1 MQRRQTVIQNIR
13 WLAAANIAVKPLWFL
28 FLLVSTRLLGPTEFG
43 RFMFAISYVSVIAV
57 VFEGG
62 IDMFSVRQ
70 LSSGRAD
77 FTTFF
82 SHSSFLKLLSCIV
95 VAVVAIGSSYVV
107 DTSATTRGLI
117 VAALIFST
125 FNTLMVHFRFV
136 LRSFEVMKYEAQSIF
151 LEKILVIILCGI
163 ALSMGRTAWSMAQG
177 YAVAYTLAA
186 AATLVLVA
194 RQAGMPQWKIDW
206 RYLVDSVLKPAL
218 PFALMSFFMIVY
230 FRAGTLMIGLL
241 TGRQDLVGYYNA
253 GYRLVES
260 YMLFPSLVLA
270 PLYPVF
276 ARNLD
281 ERPWIREL
289 LLKATRIVLVV
300 SVIIA
305 VPMSLFRREF
315 TLLFYGT
322 PFEAAAPAVGIV
334 TLSMIPVGMTW
345 VYGTL
350 VAASGRQGRAN
361 VLIFLITIVNILLNY
376 ILIPVYLEIG
386 AAITTL
392 VTEVAVALVSI
403 WIIRDFIG
411 KRSFL
416 VITGKAAL
424 VALLVCAL
432 HEFSLLPGPFWLQL
446 AICLCVM
453 SAAFFA
459 LRLVTLADLKKIGF
473 GE

>member
-1 MQRRQTVIQNIR
+1 
-13 WLAAANIAVKPLWFL
+13 
-28 FLLVSTRLLGPTEFG
+28 
-43 RFMFAISYVSVIAV
+43 
-57 VFEGG
+57 
-62 IDMFSVRQ
+62 
-70 LSSGRAD
+70 
-77 FTTFF
+77 
-82 SHSSFLKLLSCIV
+82 
-95 VAVVAIGSSYVV
+95 
-107 DTSATTRGLI
+107 
-117 VAALIFST
+117 
-125 FNTLMVHFRFV
+125 
-136 LRSFEVMKYEAQSIF
+136 
-151 LEKILVIILCGI
+151 
-163 ALSMGRTAWSMAQG
+163 
-177 YAVAYTLAA
+177 VAYTVAA

-206 RYLVDSVLKPAL
+206 RYLVDNVMKPAL
-218 PFALMSFFMIVY
+218 PYALVSFFMIVY

-281 ERPWIREL
+281 DRVWIREL
-289 LLKATRIVLVV
+289 LLKASRIVLVV
-300 SVIIA
+300 SVSIA
-305 VPMSLFRREF
+305 VPMSLFRSEF

-361 VLIFLITIVNILLNY
+361 LLIFLITIVNILLNY
-376 ILIPVYLEIG
+376 VLIPIYLEIG

-403 WIIRDFIG
+403 WIVRDFIE

-416 VITGKAAL
+416 MITAKASL
-424 VALLVCAL
+424 IALLIFAL
-432 HEFSLLPGPFWLQL
+432 HEFDLLPGPFWLRL
-446 AICLCVM
+446 AICLCIM

-473 GE
+473 GD

>member
-1 MQRRQTVIQNIR
+1 MQRKQTVIQNIR

-57 VFEGG
+57 IFEGG

-70 LSSGRAD
+70 LSSGAED
-77 FTTFF
+77 FPTFF
-82 SHSSFLKLLSCIV
+82 SHSSFLKVISCIL
-95 VAVVAIGSSYVV
+95 VAAVAIGASFFV
-107 DTSATTRGLI
+107 DTSATTTGLI
-117 VAALIFST
+117 VAAIIFST

-151 LEKILVIILCGI
+151 LEKILVMVLCAI
-163 ALSMGRTAWSMAQG
+163 ALSNSRTAWSIAQG
-177 YAVAYTLAA
+177 YALAYTVAA
-186 AATLVLVA
+186 AATLILVA
-194 RQAGMPQWKIDW
+194 RQAGMPRWKIEW
-206 RYLVDSVLKPAL
+206 RYLFNKIIKPAL

-230 FRAGTLMIGLL
+230 FRAGTLMIGFL

-276 ARNLD
+276 ARNLED
-281 ERPWIREL
+281 RVWIRSL
-289 LLKATRIVLVV
+289 LLKASRIVLAV

-305 VPMSLFRREF
+305 VPMFLFRREF

-334 TLSMIPVGMTW
+334 VLSMIPVGMTW
-345 VYGTL
+345 VFGTL

-361 VLIFLITIVNILLNY
+361 VLILLITIVNILLNY
-376 ILIPVYLEIG
+376 FLIPVYLEIG

-392 VTEVAVALVSI
+392 VTEAAMAVVSI
-403 WIIRDFIG
+403 WMVRDFIE
-411 KRSFL
+411 KRSFF
-416 VITGKAAL
+416 VITAKAFL
-424 VALLVCAL
+424 IALLIFAL

-453 SAAFFA
+453 SAALVA
-459 LRLVTLADLKKIGF
+459 LRLVSLADLKKFGF